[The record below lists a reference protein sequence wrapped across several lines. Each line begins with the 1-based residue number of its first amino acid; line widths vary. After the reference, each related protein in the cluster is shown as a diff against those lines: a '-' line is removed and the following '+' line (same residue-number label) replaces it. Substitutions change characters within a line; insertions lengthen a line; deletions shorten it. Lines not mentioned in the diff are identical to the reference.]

1 MALSRLLERAIHE
14 RASDLHLSTGQPP
27 LLRVDGEL
35 QRLDAPTLTEAD
47 VHALM
52 QGVIPEHLQPKDG
65 CESDFA
71 FDIPGLAR
79 FRANVFRQQRGLAAA
94 LRVLPSALPELDALG
109 APPILRE
116 LLERPHGLILVTGA
130 TGSGK
135 STTLAAMLDQINR
148 TRHAHVITIEDPV
161 EFIHTP
167 RQSLIQQRELH
178 RDTRSFQHGLRA
190 ALREDPDVIVVGE
203 LRDAPTIQLALTAAE
218 TGHLVMAS
226 LHTSAA
232 AKAVDRIIDAF
243 PAGDKPMVRG
253 MLSESL
259 RAVIAQVLPKRIGG
273 GRIAAFEIMLATPA
287 IANLIREDKPAQMY
301 SAIQS
306 GQRHGMQTLD
316 QALQVLLQRG
326 LISRGEAARYA
337 RDARWFDQRPEM

>member
-1 MALSRLLERAIHE
+1 MTLTQLLQHAITCG
-14 RASDLHLSTGQPP
+14 ASDLHLSSGLPP
-27 LLRVDGEL
+27 ILRVDGEL
-35 QRLDAPTLTEAD
+35 QHLDAPLLTEAD
-47 VHALM
+47 IRTLI
-52 QGVIPEHLQPKDG
+52 QTVIPEHLLSLHG
-65 CESDFA
+65 EGHETDFA
-71 FDIPGLAR
+71 FELTGLAR
-79 FRANVFRQQRGLAAA
+79 FRFRQERGLSAA
-94 LRVLPSALPELDALG
+94 LRILPSTLPDLDALN

-116 LLERPHGLILVTGA
+116 LTLRPHGLILITGP

-135 STTLAAMLDQINR
+135 STTLAAMLAHINHSR
-148 TRHAHVITIEDPV
+148 RAHIITIEDPV

-167 RQSLIQQRELH
+167 QQSLIQQRELH
-178 RDTRSFQHGLRA
+178 RDTPSFQHGLRA

-218 TGHLVMAS
+218 TGHLVLAS
-226 LHTSAA
+226 LHTSSA
-232 AKAVDRIIDAF
+232 AKAIHRIIDAF
-243 PAGDKPMVRG
+243 PTGDKPMVRT

-259 RAVIAQVLPKRIGG
+259 GAVIAQVLPKRTGG

-316 QALQVLLQRG
+316 QSLHGLWQRG
-326 LISRGEAARYA
+326 LIPVDEARRYA
-337 RDARWFDQRPEM
+337 RDAKGFDQTDIA